1 MVAIDIEHFKL
12 FNEWYGIAAGDLF
25 LRAIAKELK
34 TISQQLRGIAGY
46 LLGDDFALLI
56 PYHNNHTKM
65 ILDKLM
71 HYIEEFQD
79 KIGFY
84 PALGVCLVDDRNMP
98 SQTIYDR
105 AVIALTS
112 IKGNYAK
119 RIAYYQ
125 DKMQL
130 QMEEEHKLLLDFQNA
145 IENNEFT
152 FYAQPKCN
160 IQTGKI
166 VGAEA
171 LVRWQHP
178 KKGIIPPNEFIPILE
193 KMA

>member
-1 MVAIDIEHFKL
+1 
-12 FNEWYGIAAGDLF
+12 
-25 LRAIAKELK
+25 
-34 TISQQLRGIAGY
+34 SQQLRGIAGY

-119 RIAYYQ
+119 RIAYY
-125 DKMQL
+125 
-130 QMEEEHKLLLDFQNA
+130 
-145 IENNEFT
+145 
-152 FYAQPKCN
+152 
-160 IQTGKI
+160 
-166 VGAEA
+166 
-171 LVRWQHP
+171 
-178 KKGIIPPNEFIPILE
+178 
-193 KMA
+193 

>member
-1 MVAIDIEHFKL
+1 
-12 FNEWYGIAAGDLF
+12 
-25 LRAIAKELK
+25 
-34 TISQQLRGIAGY
+34 
-46 LLGDDFALLI
+46 
-56 PYHNNHTKM
+56 M

-152 FYAQPKCN
+152 FMLSQNVIFK
-160 IQTGKI
+160 
-166 VGAEA
+166 
-171 LVRWQHP
+171 
-178 KKGIIPPNEFIPILE
+178 LE
-193 KMA
+193 KLLGLKLWFAGNILKKELFLLMSLFQFLKKWPNWQNGLLYLGLCINIFESGSIMDIRQFLFPLMFHELICLLSM